1 MKKIIALLLVLVLCL
16 SLAACG
22 GSSSSRRSSSSSS
35 KKGFVGSDGKYHE
48 YNPAYSDEVND
59 WMRDNW

>member
-1 MKKIIALLLVLVLCL
+1 MKKIIALLLVLVLSL
-16 SLAACG
+16 SLVACFG
-22 GSSSSRRSSSSSS
+22 SSSRRSSSSS